1 MAEMRIVWTSQAK
14 ASLKKIYE
22 YYKDKSEQG
31 AKNVR
36 NDIYQSPG
44 SIRFAKQYQ
53 KDELNPD
60 FRRIIVRD
68 YKVMYKE
75 DNGVVRIVDVQ
86 STRQE
91 PKKLKS

>member
-1 MAEMRIVWTSQAK
+1 MKELKVVWTSQARE
-14 ASLKKIYE
+14 SLKKIYG

-36 NDIYQSPG
+36 DEIYKSPG

-53 KDELNPD
+53 IDELNPD
-60 FRRIIVRD
+60 YRRIIVRD
-68 YKVMYKE
+68 YKVIYKE
-75 DNGVVRIVDVQ
+75 DKGVVRIVDIQ

-91 PKKLKS
+91 PKKLK